1 MPSKE
6 HEVNA
11 AGGNILKL
19 FLSLNVLLFF
29 VPFALYLEHF
39 RPQDHTLIFFSA
51 CLGIIPLAGWMGKAT
66 EQIADRA
73 GEGIGGLLNA
83 TFGNAAEL
91 IIAIVALRAGYL
103 DIVKA
108 SLTGSIIGNI
118 LLVLGAAFLAGGM
131 RYKIQEYNPITARA
145 QSQMLLLTS
154 VAIIIP
160 GLFHFLR
167 PPDIV
172 VNEAAISLALAAL
185 LMIVY
190 VFSLI
195 FSLHTHK
202 ELFRG
207 APQEEAGGEERHTAW
222 NLPTALAVL
231 GIATFF
237 IAWLSEILV
246 GSVEQAALQL
256 GMSKVFVGII
266 IVAVIGNAAEHS
278 TAVMAALK
286 NRMDLSVG
294 IAIGSSTQ
302 VALFVTPLLVFLS
315 YLIAPQPM
323 DLVFTRGEVFAI
335 VISASMV
342 AHTTSDGKSN
352 WFTGMLLLTVYLVMA
367 VAFFHVPG

>member
-1 MPSKE
+1 
-6 HEVNA
+6 
-11 AGGNILKL
+11 
-19 FLSLNVLLFF
+19 
-29 VPFALYLEHF
+29 
-39 RPQDHTLIFFSA
+39 
-51 CLGIIPLAGWMGKAT
+51 MGKAT

-91 IIAIVALRAGYL
+91 IIAIVALHAGYL

-118 LLVLGAAFLAGGM
+118 LLVLGASFLAGGL
-131 RYKIQEYNPITARA
+131 RYKIQEYNAITARTQA
-145 QSQMLLLTS
+145 QMLLLVS

-160 GLFHFLR
+160 ALFHFLR
-167 PPDIV
+167 PTEMA
-172 VNEAAISLALAAL
+172 VNEAAVSLALAFL
-185 LMIVY
+185 LMFVY
-190 VFSLI
+190 VFSLL

-207 APQEEAGGEERHTAW
+207 ASLEEPGGHKGDAAW
-222 NLPTALAVL
+222 NLPLALAVL
-231 GIATFF
+231 GIATVF

-246 GSVEQAALQL
+246 GSVEQAALHM

-278 TAVMAALK
+278 TAVMAAMK

-294 IAIGSSTQ
+294 IALGSSTQ
-302 VALFVTPLLVFLS
+302 IALFVTPLLVFLS
-315 YLIAPQPM
+315 YLVAPRQM

-335 VISASMV
+335 VISATLV
-342 AHTTSDGKSN
+342 AHATSDGKSN
-352 WFTGMLLLTVYLVMA
+352 WFTGLLLLTVYLVMA
-367 VAFFHVPG
+367 VAFFHAPG

>member
-1 MPSKE
+1 
-6 HEVNA
+6 VNA
-11 AGGNILKL
+11 SGGNILKL

-29 VPFALYLEHF
+29 VPFCLYLEHF
-39 RPQDHTLIFFSA
+39 QSQAHTLIFFSA

-91 IIAIVALRAGYL
+91 IIAIVALQAGYL

-118 LLVLGAAFLAGGM
+118 LLVLGASFLVGGL
-131 RYKIQEYNPITARA
+131 RYKIQEYNAITARA
-145 QSQMLLLTS
+145 QAQMLLLVS
-154 VAIIIP
+154 VAVIIP
-160 GLFHFLR
+160 ALFHFLR
-167 PPDIV
+167 PPEIAAS
-172 VNEAAISLALAAL
+172 EAAISLALAAL
-185 LMIVY
+185 LMVVY

-207 APQEEAGGEERHTAW
+207 ATHEETGGEKGHLAW
-222 NLPTALAVL
+222 NLPVALAVL

-246 GSVEQAALQL
+246 GSVEQAALQM

-278 TAVMAALK
+278 TAVLAAMK
-286 NRMDLSVG
+286 NRMDLSVS

-315 YLIAPQPM
+315 YLIAPRHM
-323 DLVFTRGEVFAI
+323 DLIFTLGEVFAI
-335 VISASMV
+335 VISASLV

-352 WFTGMLLLTVYLVMA
+352 WFTGLLLLTVYLVMA